1 MKKYLIM
8 ERIRNGGLQEIYKF
22 PNGYGAS
29 VICNPYSFG
38 GDEGLWEIAVLDE
51 NGHITYETPITA
63 DVIGYL
69 NDDEVIEILNKIK
82 ELENE
87 KNNSV

>member
-1 MKKYLIM
+1 MNKYLIKQHKK
-8 ERIRNGGLQEIYKF
+8 NDGVQKIYKF

-29 VICNPYSFG
+29 VICNPYSYG
-38 GDEGLWEIAVLDE
+38 GDMGLWEIAVLDKK
-51 NGHITYETPITA
+51 GYLTYETPITN

-69 NDDEVIEILNKIK
+69 NDDEVIEVLNKIK

-87 KNNSV
+87 